1 MGTSFSWTCTVTY
14 DSTVVDTPINITFSF
29 NNTDSSDGDRVGIGN
44 VMRVNASTFQGE
56 TVYRVLAPSDM
67 ARQPVCSSS
76 FTSASQ
82 FVDRVENPSEPISLE
97 IEGEPEP

>member
-1 MGTSFSWTCTVTY
+1 MTY

-29 NNTDSSDGDRVGIGN
+29 NNTDSSDGTRVRTGS
-44 VMRVNASTFQGE
+44 VERVSASMFQGE

-67 ARQPVCSSS
+67 ARRPTCSSS

-82 FVDRVENPSEPISLE
+82 FVDKVKGGISGRGVIPVTLE
-97 IEGEPEP
+97 IKRLALEDA